1 VKNSLKK
8 CLRAF
13 KGGTSL
19 SPTQGTRR
27 ANKPD
32 KPDMKNQIIT
42 AKIVALLA
50 AGFTIEAAIEQVFGA
65 GSFEKIA
72 GQIYDML
79 RAA

>member
-1 VKNSLKK
+1 
-8 CLRAF
+8 
-13 KGGTSL
+13 
-19 SPTQGTRR
+19 
-27 ANKPD
+27 
-32 KPDMKNQIIT
+32 MKNQIIT

-50 AGFTIEAAIEQVFGA
+50 AGLTIEAAIEQVFGA

>member
-1 VKNSLKK
+1 L
-8 CLRAF
+8 A
-13 KGGTSL
+13 
-19 SPTQGTRR
+19 PTQGTTPSEQ
-27 ANKPD
+27 PD

-50 AGFTIEAAIEQVFGA
+50 AGLTIEAAIEQVFGA

>member
-1 VKNSLKK
+1 
-8 CLRAF
+8 
-13 KGGTSL
+13 
-19 SPTQGTRR
+19 
-27 ANKPD
+27 
-32 KPDMKNQIIT
+32 MKNQIIT
-42 AKIVALLA
+42 AKIVALLD